1 MPARVWACLAPIHE
15 EGLKRETKNTHGIPA
30 RSHMHSSQHWSKETI
45 SSTGK
50 HSHPEKPLTL
60 LPELSAEFSMFILS
74 ENSLPPSSSS

>member
-15 EGLKRETKNTHGIPA
+15 EGMERETKNTHGIPA

-45 SSTGK
+45 PSTGK
-50 HSHPEKPLTL
+50 HLHPEKPLTL
-60 LPELSAEFSMFILS
+60 LPELSAEFSTFILP

>member
-60 LPELSAEFSMFILS
+60 LPELSAEFSMFILP